1 MSTFSKDHASSSCSS
16 STAANAL
23 RQLRG
28 DEEEGGV
35 RDMRNAKVDIFS
47 RLFVGLGLC
56 LAFRVNAQ
64 QLLLIISNAARQFVG
79 TLDFK
84 NEDDSTT
91 KIHDIEHGAMQ
102 PSTEQQTSEDA
113 RESSPLTDERI
124 SDNGTVQMLPNS
136 TVQTNI
142 NNGEQQNA
150 VNGLLSRGESTTE
163 NRTFGFE
170 INPSTPWLCM
180 PWIMAAVII
189 LLGLLVPFL

>member
-16 STAANAL
+16 S
-23 RQLRG
+23 LRG

-47 RLFVGLGLC
+47 RLFVGLGL
-56 LAFRVNAQ
+56 LLVFRIRAQ
-64 QLLLIISNAARQFVG
+64 Q
-79 TLDFK
+79 
-84 NEDDSTT
+84 
-91 KIHDIEHGAMQ
+91 IHDIEHGAMQ

-142 NNGEQQNA
+142 NNGHNNGQQQNA

-163 NRTFGFE
+163 NRTFCFD
-170 INPSTPWLCM
+170 INPSTPWRCM
-180 PWIMAAVII
+180 PWIGVAVII
-189 LLGLLVPFL
+189 LLGLLVWFHRIG